1 MAITNFILTVAGV
14 SAAVLLLRSD
24 VRKSASIF
32 KQNVKHIRHWLEE
45 ETARSSKV
53 TEELQSKVL
62 PKDIPKKDKH

>member
-32 KQNVKHIRHWLEE
+32 QQNVKHIRRWLEQ
-45 ETARSSKV
+45 ETAHSSKV

-62 PKDIPKKDKH
+62 PKDIPKKD

>member
-1 MAITNFILTVAGV
+1 MAITNFTLTVAGV

-32 KQNVKHIRHWLEE
+32 QQNVKHIRRWLEQ
-45 ETARSSKV
+45 ETAHSSKV

-62 PKDIPKKDKH
+62 PKDIPKKD